1 MFSRKQFNSG
11 KGNRVSASLIARK
24 LTNRFHE
31 KSVRLALIARCVTSF
46 FSFLSFEKTWNFESL
61 SNFKGF
67 TESVNVRF
75 LFDVTFILAPNFSSR
90 MMKTRTIFLHTSE
103 SIATTIHRTIIRI
116 TPLYIPREF
125 SKEDS
130 PRFPLFHGSTIL
142 TSLIAAVR
150 LSPPCR
156 LVGEEER
163 SCTSESARRY
173 REISRRVVTRLGNE
187 LLVTV
192 HRNRKGRSPRRKLAS
207 IGR

>member
-1 MFSRKQFNSG
+1 MRYKF
-11 KGNRVSASLIARK
+11 
-24 LTNRFHE
+24 
-31 KSVRLALIARCVTSF
+31 F

-75 LFDVTFILAPNFSSR
+75 LFDVTFNLAPNFSSR

-130 PRFPLFHGSTIL
+130 PRFPLFHYFNLSNRGCPSVTTVSSRGGGGEVVHERVGTTIPRNL
-142 TSLIAAVR
+142 A
-150 LSPPCR
+150 
-156 LVGEEER
+156 
-163 SCTSESARRY
+163 
-173 REISRRVVTRLGNE
+173 SRRDTAG
-187 LLVTV
+187 
-192 HRNRKGRSPRRKLAS
+192 
-207 IGR
+207 